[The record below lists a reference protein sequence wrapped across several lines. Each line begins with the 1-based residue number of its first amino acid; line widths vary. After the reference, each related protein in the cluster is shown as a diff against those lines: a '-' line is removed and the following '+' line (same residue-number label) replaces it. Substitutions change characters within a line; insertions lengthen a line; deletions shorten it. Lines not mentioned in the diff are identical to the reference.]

1 MKLHLGCGN
10 IKLEGYINVDI
21 RKTPAT
27 DMVHDCA
34 RELPFKDEEVD
45 EIYAVQLIE
54 HFSAKKPYI
63 DTYLEIFKGKVP
75 F

>member
-45 EIYAVQLIE
+45 EI
-54 HFSAKKPYI
+54 
-63 DTYLEIFKGKVP
+63 LE
-75 F
+75 